1 MKFKHSSFPT
11 GLGVAGLG
19 LIGLVLSGN
28 SAERYKDPQL
38 MAKPPQGA
46 IILFDGK
53 NLSLWK
59 HRETGETARWTLVE
73 GAMEVAPNTPDL
85 ITREDFGD
93 FQLHVEFNI
102 PVLPP
107 NLKSQE
113 RGNSGV
119 YMHGRYEIQVLDS
132 FNNET
137 YANGMC
143 GSIYEQK
150 EPDINAC
157 KPAGQWQT
165 YGVTFRGPR
174 LDDGGKVVER
184 PRITVYHNGILIHDN
199 IEILKD
205 FTRAGMEGPVP
216 KVGPILLQNHGG
228 QVRYRNIWIRPLHLA
243 KIP

>member
-1 MKFKHSSFPT
+1 MLTGKFPSFAPW
-11 GLGVAGLG
+11 LFCSCL
-19 LIGLVLSGN
+19 LVLLFVSTGT
-28 SAERYKDPQL
+28 AKDFCKDPIL
-38 MAKPPQGA
+38 MAKPPHGA

-53 NLSLWK
+53 DLSAWK
-59 HRETGETARWTLVE
+59 HRDSGEAAKWTLVDGVIE
-73 GAMEVAPNTPDL
+73 IAPNTPDL
-85 ITREDFGD
+85 ISRQDFGD

-132 FNNET
+132 FNSET
-137 YANGMC
+137 YENGMC

-165 YGVTFRGPR
+165 YDITFRGPR
-174 LDDGGKVVER
+174 LDGGGKVVER

-199 IEILKD
+199 IEIQKD
-205 FTRAGMEGPVP
+205 FTRAGMSGPVP
-216 KVGPILLQNHGG
+216 KLGPILLQNHGSK
-228 QVRYRNIWIRPLHLA
+228 VRYRNIWILPLNLE
-243 KIP
+243 

>member
-1 MKFKHSSFPT
+1 
-11 GLGVAGLG
+11 
-19 LIGLVLSGN
+19 
-28 SAERYKDPQL
+28 
-38 MAKPPQGA
+38 MAKPPHGA

-53 NLSLWK
+53 DLSAWK
-59 HRETGETARWTLVE
+59 HRDSGEAAKWTLVDGVIE
-73 GAMEVAPNTPDL
+73 IAPNTPDL
-85 ITREDFGD
+85 ISRQDFGD

-132 FNNET
+132 FNSET
-137 YANGMC
+137 YENGMC

-165 YGVTFRGPR
+165 YDITFRGPR
-174 LDDGGKVVER
+174 LDGGGKVVER

-199 IEILKD
+199 IEIQKD
-205 FTRAGMEGPVP
+205 FTRAGMSGPVP
-216 KVGPILLQNHGG
+216 KLGPILLQNHGSK
-228 QVRYRNIWIRPLHLA
+228 VRYRNIWILPLNLE
-243 KIP
+243 